1 MTKPSAFTSVC
12 ICLVLAPGA
21 MALAGAGGGQ
31 SSSRAQETPAWSVY
45 IDPARQPATG
55 ASVPTQNRGDAAIT
69 RIAQSTQEWNWGE
82 LLAGRTYRGAMTLA
96 NQCKTDVRV
105 GLFAYGLPDLLI
117 PPTATIPAGGSIGVP
132 YRIRPTATATSADAI
147 RGEVVVWLPPGTDA
161 TCPSFR
167 LVHNVSGRSR
177 AATPQDEAIE
187 KAMVAHQRR
196 ADACMQW
203 WLFGEAPADRT
214 EAECT
219 PLVRRAAIRA
229 RQLLASESPALKPAL
244 SRLPADQAIGA
255 MSMTEL
261 RALRRDFAAAIETS
275 K

>member
-1 MTKPSAFTSVC
+1 MTKPSSFTSVC
-12 ICLVLAPGA
+12 ICLVLIPGA
-21 MALAGAGGGQ
+21 IALAGTGLGQ
-31 SSSRAQETPAWSVY
+31 SSSRTQPPAWSIY

-55 ASVPTQNRGDAAIT
+55 PAVSGDSRPDAPTT
-69 RIAQSTQEWNWGE
+69 RIAQTAQEWKWGE
-82 LLAGRTYRGAMTLA
+82 LLVGRTYRGAMTLS
-96 NQCKTDVRV
+96 NQCTSDVRV

-117 PPTATIPAGGSIGVP
+117 PPTATIPAGRSIGVP
-132 YRIRPTATATSADAI
+132 YRIRPSAAATADAI

-161 TCPSFR
+161 TCPPFR
-167 LVHNVSGRSR
+167 LVHTVSGRAR
-177 AATPQDEAIE
+177 PATPQDEAVE
-187 KAMVAHQRR
+187 KAMVARQRT

-203 WLFGEAPADRT
+203 WLFGEAPAGRT
-214 EAECT
+214 EAECA

-244 SRLPADQAIGA
+244 SRMPTDEAIGA
-255 MSMTEL
+255 MSMTDL